1 MNRTEQNK
9 LLEADPRTREPESCQ
24 QALIHYSPENRAG
37 FTATIKQLR
46 FEGHGSNSKALS
58 WPLFALLFFGYKLLG
73 AGSRMRYNQEMASP
87 HLQCVCLC
95 VCVCVC
101 VCWGEVWA
109 GSLGLDKLMTP
120 VPALGHDMVS
130 MPVPTGRRRR
140 VLSFTLSPTHPL
152 TFIIIS
158 CWECWD

>member
-1 MNRTEQNK
+1 MLSIYRKPQFSLKDSYFQYVVNRTEQNK

-87 HLQCVCLC
+87 HLQCVC

-101 VCWGEVWA
+101 VWGRFELA
-109 GSLGLDKLMTP
+109 
-120 VPALGHDMVS
+120 ALG
-130 MPVPTGRRRR
+130 
-140 VLSFTLSPTHPL
+140 
-152 TFIIIS
+152 
-158 CWECWD
+158 